1 MSKLYRVLLVGLGK
15 MGFQYLDDPA
25 ISKSIAYST
34 HFQVIDNHPSFLL
47 HGAIDTSEKTLSLFK
62 ERFKCDN
69 LSSSIENIKEPDLVD
84 VLVLATP
91 PKNRYDFLNFFPNL
105 KALIV
110 EKPLGENLQESKI
123 LMDICTSR
131 NLITQ
136 VNFCRRTDQSMKA
149 LAEGG
154 LFQEIGSL
162 QCGFGVYG
170 NGILNYSI
178 HTIDLVRMLIGEI
191 TKVQA
196 LTIPNIVNSG
206 PIGSD
211 LNIPF
216 ILYLEDIAISIFP
229 INFCKYREG
238 SLDLWGS
245 KGRLQ
250 ILQEGLKYHLTKV
263 ELCRSLFNFN
273 ELNSDKID
281 IFDTGFGKSM
291 YYLYDEVSESI
302 ANKNIETSSPLVSC
316 FYNEYIVDC
325 IRSSYSKGGALI
337 PVLKN

>member
-1 MSKLYRVLLVGLGK
+1 MSKIYRVLLVGLGK
-15 MGFQYLDDPA
+15 MGFKYLDDPA
-25 ISKSIAYST
+25 ISKSITYST
-34 HFQVIDNHPSFLL
+34 HFQVINNHPSFLL

-62 ERFKCDN
+62 ERFECDN
-69 LSSSIENIKEPDLVD
+69 LSSSIENIKKPDLVD

-91 PKNRYDFLNFFPNL
+91 PKKRYDFLNFFPNL

-110 EKPLGENLQESKI
+110 EKPLGENLKESKI
-123 LMDICTSR
+123 LMDICNSR

-136 VNFCRRTDQSMKA
+136 VNFSRRTDQKMKA
-149 LAEGG
+149 LASGG
-154 LFQEIGSL
+154 LIQEIGSL

-170 NGILNYSI
+170 NGILNYSA

-196 LTIPNIVNSG
+196 LIIPNIENAG
-206 PIGSD
+206 PISSD

-216 ILYLEDIAISIFP
+216 ILYLGNIAISIFP
-229 INFCKYREG
+229 LDFYKYREG
-238 SLDLWGS
+238 SLDLWGTR
-245 KGRLQ
+245 GRLQ

-263 ELCRSLFNFN
+263 ELCRSLHNSN
-273 ELNSDKID
+273 ELNSDKVD

-291 YYLYDEVSESI
+291 YFLYDEVSEAI
-302 ANKNIETSSPLVSC
+302 KNKNLETSSPIVSC
-316 FYNEYIVDC
+316 FHNEYIIDC
-325 IRSSYSKGGALI
+325 IRSSYSKGGAVI

>member
-1 MSKLYRVLLVGLGK
+1 MSNIYRVVLVGLGK

-25 ISKSIAYST
+25 ISKSIIYST

-47 HGAIDTSEKTLSLFK
+47 HGAIDTSEKTLNLFK
-62 ERFKCDN
+62 ERFQCDN
-69 LSSSIENIKEPDLVD
+69 ISSSIENIKDPNLVD

-91 PKNRYDFLNFFPNL
+91 PKKRYDFLNFFPNL

-110 EKPLGENLQESKI
+110 EKPLGENLEESKI

-136 VNFCRRTDQSMKA
+136 VNFSRRTDQSMIA
-149 LAEGG
+149 LANGG
-154 LFQEIGSL
+154 LIQEIGPV

-170 NGILNYSI
+170 NGILNYST
-178 HTIDLVRMLIGEI
+178 HTIDLVRMLVGEI

-196 LTIPNIVNSG
+196 LDIPNRKNFG
-206 PIGSD
+206 PISSD

-216 ILYLEDIAISIFP
+216 ILYLENITISIFP
-229 INFCKYREG
+229 IDFYKFREG

-250 ILQEGLKYHLTKV
+250 ILQEGLKCHLTKV
-263 ELCRSLFNFN
+263 GLCRSLFNAN

-291 YYLYDEVSESI
+291 YFLYDEVSEAIS
-302 ANKNIETSSPLVSC
+302 NKNLDTSSPLSSC
-316 FYNEYIVDC
+316 FHNEYIIDC
-325 IRSSYSKGGALI
+325 IRSSYSQGGALI